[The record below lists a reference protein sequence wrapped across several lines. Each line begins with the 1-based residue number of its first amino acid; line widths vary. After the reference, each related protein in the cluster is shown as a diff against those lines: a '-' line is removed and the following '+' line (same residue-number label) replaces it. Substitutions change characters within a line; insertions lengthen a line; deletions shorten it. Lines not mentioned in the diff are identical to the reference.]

1 MSKLLDIQQRLNAP
15 KDKFNA
21 FGKYKYRSAEGILHA
36 VKPLLNEAGLTLTL
50 TDEAVQVGQWVFIKA
65 TARINDGE
73 QVVAE
78 TSAFARHEDEKKGMD
93 ASQVSGACS
102 SYARKYAL
110 NGLLM
115 IDDAQDSD
123 ATNTHGKAPT
133 MQTADRADG
142 QKIAAARKAAGLDA
156 QNVSDMM
163 RQPPFSCENPPND
176 LLKIHVPKLLD
187 MIKAK
192 AGKNVKP
199 E

>member
-1 MSKLLDIQQRLNAP
+1 MSKLIEIQQKLNAP
-15 KDKFNA
+15 KDKFNS

-36 VKPLLNEAGLTLTL
+36 VKPLLDKAGLTLTL

-65 TARINDGE
+65 TAQIRDGE
-73 QVVAE
+73 TVIAE

-110 NGLLM
+110 GGLFM

-123 ATNTHGKAPT
+123 ATNTH

-156 QNVSDMM
+156 QTVSDMM

-187 MIKAK
+187 MIKSK
-192 AGKNVKP
+192 GGKNVKP